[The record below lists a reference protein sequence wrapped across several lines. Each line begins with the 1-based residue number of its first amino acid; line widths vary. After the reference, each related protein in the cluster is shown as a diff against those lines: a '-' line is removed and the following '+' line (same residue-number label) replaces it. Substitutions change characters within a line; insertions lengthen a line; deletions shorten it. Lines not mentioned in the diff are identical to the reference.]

1 MSPKPPGDG
10 LSPAAGVAG
19 SRNAD
24 RVRFD
29 STQLGDAE
37 QALRNR
43 SEQLETLIN
52 RAPLGVYLVDAD
64 FRIAHVNPVALPV
77 FGDIPGGVVGRD
89 FDEVI
94 HILWDQSYAD
104 EIVRIFRGT
113 LETGE
118 SYAAPERAELRID
131 RNAVEYY
138 EWRLDRLTLPDGRY
152 GLVCYFRDISEQ
164 VRARERATAA
174 ESESRERAEV
184 LARLYSLAELCA
196 PPNAQTKECLE
207 EALALALWITG
218 AHKGTVHLHEDE
230 HGTLDL
236 AVHKGLASVFV
247 EFFKCVTD
255 EVAAAFGVA
264 FHSGARVIVEDI
276 TTSPIF
282 AGKDTLNVL
291 LGAGIRAVQSTP
303 LRSGHGHVVG
313 IVSTHFDKPHRPTER
328 QCAYLDLL
336 ARQAADFLE
345 RKRGEVQRAALLR
358 DAERAR
364 AEAEEANRS
373 KDEFL
378 ATVSHELRSPLQG
391 ILGWLSLLRQEG
403 GLEPEQRTRAL
414 ESVERSIRLHA
425 QLVHDI
431 MDISRIVA
439 GKVKLDRAPLDLS
452 AVVESTA
459 DEFIPGA
466 IAKSIEL
473 SVVGG
478 HCGIVLGDRERL
490 HQVIANLLSNALKF
504 TPPGGRI
511 TLTCARENG
520 QCIVNVTDTGEG
532 VEGSFLP
539 RIFDR
544 FTQADASST
553 RRHGGLGLGLA
564 IVKHLVELHGGTVSA
579 ASEGRHRGATFEVR
593 LPEELPSTPPQPLA
607 APSTEP
613 PPTRLDGV
621 EILLVEDDLDSLEA
635 TTLALRAA
643 GALVRPA
650 ASASEAWSAYSE
662 RAPDIVVSDLSM
674 PEEDGYSLLRRIR
687 QLDERDAVPAIAL
700 TGFTRPEDK
709 ARVLAAGFAAHVPKP
724 VELEVLLTVLTQA
737 LAGHSPTE
745 RRH

>member
-10 LSPAAGVAG
+10 RPPAAGVAE
-19 SRNAD
+19 SKNAD
-24 RVRFD
+24 P
-29 STQLGDAE
+29 TQLGDAE

-77 FGDIPGGVVGRD
+77 FGNIPGGIVGRD

-94 HILWDQSYAD
+94 HILWDKSYAD

-118 SYAAPERAELRID
+118 SYVAPERAELRID

-184 LARLYSLAELCA
+184 LARLYALAELCA

-218 AHKGTVHLHEDE
+218 AHKGSVHLHENE
-230 HGTLDL
+230 HGTLNL
-236 AVHKGLASVFV
+236 AAHQGLASVFV
-247 EFFKCVTD
+247 EFFKSVTD

-264 FHSGARVIVEDI
+264 FRSGARVIVEDI

-291 LGAGIRAVQSTP
+291 LGAGVRAVQSTP
-303 LRSGHGHVVG
+303 LRSGRGHVVG
-313 IVSTHFDKPHRPTER
+313 IVSTHFDEPHRPTEQ

-358 DAERAR
+358 DAEWAR

-414 ESVERSIRLHA
+414 ESVERSVRLQA
-425 QLVHDI
+425 QLVQDI

-439 GKVKLDRAPLDLS
+439 GKVELDRAPLDLR

-466 IAKSIEL
+466 VAKSIEL

-511 TLTCARENG
+511 TLTCAREDG

-532 VEGSFLP
+532 VEEPFLP

-564 IVKHLVELHGGTVSA
+564 IVKHLVELHGGTVRA

-593 LPEELPSTPPQPLA
+593 LPEELPSTPPRPLA
-607 APSTEP
+607 APSTE

-643 GALVRPA
+643 GAIVRPA

-737 LAGHSPTE
+737 LAGRSSTE
-745 RRH
+745 RLH